1 MYLLVFLIGFGVVGY
16 YLART
21 SFAVRAEQRAG
32 HAAHAPQRWGENLTD
47 WWRNRFGKQPPAD
60 PFITWV
66 SNQGASYF
74 PEDFNTWVAGLS
86 TREADAFTQALQDYT
101 GGLGFDLSTLTDN
114 SLQNKPALMQVYVEA
129 VVIYSQAYRR
139 AKESRQKA
147 EQNEADKQ
155 EVKKAKEG
163 KKTAEKQA
171 SRRRGENPEL
181 VEAIPAA

>member
-1 MYLLVFLIGFGVVGY
+1 MYLLVFLIGFGVGGY
-16 YLART
+16 YLARS
-21 SFAVRAEQRAG
+21 SFAVRTEQRAE
-32 HAAHAPQRWGENLTD
+32 HVTRAPQRWGENLAG
-47 WWRNRFGKQPPAD
+47 WWRNRFGKHPPAE
-60 PFITWV
+60 PFIAWV
-66 SNQGASYF
+66 SNQGARYF
-74 PEDFNTWVAGLS
+74 PEDFNTWLAGLS
-86 TREADAFTQALQDYT
+86 PHESQAFTQALQDYT
-101 GGLGFDLSTLTDN
+101 GGLGFDLSSLADN